1 MQHKILLLDD
11 NANDLHSVSKLLTYE
26 GYEVFPVSSYDNAL
40 AIVNNREPDIIITN
54 WAMPMQ
60 DGKRIVEIVRSY
72 AEIIDFVYIIVLTSK
87 NQKIQAFEAGVDD
100 FISKP
105 VGRTELIARVACG
118 SRIVELK
125 DEFDKKCQQLLK
137 VSIQLN
143 ESNRKNKLLA
153 STDELT
159 GLYNRREAMI
169 RLRDAWSSAVRHD
182 QELSCLYLDI
192 DHFKSINDTHGHDI
206 GDLALQ
212 HIAVILKNNT
222 RRGEQA
228 FRLGG
233 EEFLIVCAST
243 DLEGGKHAGE
253 RLREAVENSPLE
265 LKNKAIN
272 MTISVGVA
280 NRDKTVNSSDEILIK
295 ADAALYKAKTD
306 GRNRICV

>member
-1 MQHKILLLDD
+1 MKHKILLLDD
-11 NANDLHSVSKLLTYE
+11 DADDLHSVSKLLVYE

-40 AIVNNREPDIIITN
+40 AVVNNKAPDIIITN
-54 WAMPMQ
+54 WAMPRQ

-72 AEIIDFVYIIVLTSK
+72 AEIIDFVYIIVLTSR

-105 VGRTELIARVACG
+105 VSNIELLARVACG

-125 DEFDKKCQQLLK
+125 DEFDQKCQQLLK
-137 VSIQLN
+137 MSIQLS

-159 GLYNRREAMI
+159 GLHNRREAMI
-169 RLRDAWSSAVRHD
+169 RLKDAWSSAVRHD

-192 DHFKSINDTHGHDI
+192 DHFKSINDTHGHDV

-233 EEFLIVCAST
+233 EEFLVVCAST

-253 RLREAVENSPLE
+253 RLREAVESSPLE
-265 LKNKAIN
+265 IQDKAVN